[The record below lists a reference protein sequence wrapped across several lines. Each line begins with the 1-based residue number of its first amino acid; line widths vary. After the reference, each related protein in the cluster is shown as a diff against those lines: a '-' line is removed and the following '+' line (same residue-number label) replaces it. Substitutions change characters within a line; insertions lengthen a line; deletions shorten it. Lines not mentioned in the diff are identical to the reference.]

1 MACAVIN
8 FDANM
13 NSSHLRASVVGVGNT
28 RYATMPEL
36 DAYDLG
42 LWALKDALVDAGL
55 DFSDIDGLILNRI
68 PDYQRFAELCGIN
81 PSYTLT
87 TPGHGRFSG
96 ICIQTAA
103 AVLQAGLAKTVAL
116 VYGNNGKSAGARYG
130 GESDNYGS
138 GGAGLW
144 FPYGMTSPG
153 AFHALM

>member
-1 MACAVIN
+1 
-8 FDANM
+8 M
-13 NSSHLRASVVGVGNT
+13 NASHLRASVVGVGNT

-42 LWALKDALVDAGL
+42 LWALKDALADAGL

-116 VYGNNGKSAGARYG
+116 VYGNNGKSAGAR
-130 GESDNYGS
+130 
-138 GGAGLW
+138 
-144 FPYGMTSPG
+144 
-153 AFHALM
+153 